1 MMSRLRMK
9 LAGSCTL
16 LGVLLFAPFASA
28 GGRPKHPYRYSV
40 VDMPISLSEGTIE
53 RLSSL
58 PPRTGTGSWF
68 KLRSL
73 SICANAVHDGNY
85 CRAARIQGLH

>member
-16 LGVLLFAPFASA
+16 LGVLLFAPFVSA

-40 VDMPISLSEGTIE
+40 VDMPISLSDGTVRTPE
-53 RLSSL
+53 FA
-58 PPRTGTGSWF
+58 PPRALVLDHGS
-68 KLRSL
+68 
-73 SICANAVHDGNY
+73 G
-85 CRAARIQGLH
+85 